1 MIQRLQLQS
10 FRSYH
15 QLILEINKPFV
26 VFAGP
31 NGSGKTNILEA
42 ISLFTPGRGLRKAEL
57 SELQQHGSSY
67 PWAASITINDYTV
80 GTGINSINTPKRLWH
95 LNSEPLKSQKTL
107 NDILRL
113 FWLTPETDRL
123 FLDTPSTRR
132 HFIDRMIFVLWPE
145 HASILKT
152 YEHATKE
159 RLKLLET
166 NADHTWLSNV
176 EEHVANAGLQM
187 QKNRKSF
194 LDLLPLDNSLKA
206 TMRGNAENIDD
217 CVDEKEFY
225 LKQLFQNRSRDG
237 AAGMTIFGP
246 HRSDLEVFFISKNQL
261 AEKCSTGEQKMIL
274 SKFLMSFLKYLL
286 ENIHIPLILLFDDVI
301 SHLDFNNRVLLF
313 KDIVELQRQIDNK
326 GMLQVF
332 FTGTHLNAF
341 ETIFSHAQCFEV
353 DPSQV
358 RAV

>member
-42 ISLFTPGRGLRKAEL
+42 ISLFTPGRGLRKADL
-57 SELQQHGSSY
+57 SELQQHDSTY
-67 PWAASITINDYTV
+67 PWAASITINDYSL
-80 GTGINSINTPKRLWH
+80 GTGISDINTKKRLWH

-123 FLDTPSTRR
+123 FLDTPSVRR

-145 HASILKT
+145 HATVLKT

-159 RLKLLET
+159 RLKLLEA
-166 NADHTWLSNV
+166 NADTAWLSNV
-176 EEHVANAGLQM
+176 EEHIATAGLQM
-187 QKNRKSF
+187 HKNRQAF
-194 LDLLPLDNSLKA
+194 LELLPLDDYLKA
-206 TMRGNAENIDD
+206 SMRGTAENLDTQT
-217 CVDEKEFY
+217 DEKEYY
-225 LKQLFQNRSRDG
+225 LKQLFQNRPRDA
-237 AAGMTIFGP
+237 AAGMTTFGP
-246 HRSDLEVFFISKNQL
+246 HRSDLEIFYTPKNQL
-261 AEKCSTGEQKMIL
+261 AGKCSTGEQKMIL

-286 ENIHIPLILLFDDVI
+286 ENISIPLILLFDDVI
-301 SHLDFNNRVLLF
+301 SHLDFANRVLLF
-313 KDIVELQRQIDNK
+313 KEIVELQQQISNK

-341 ETIFSHAQCFEV
+341 ETIFPYAQCFEV

-358 RAV
+358 KAV